1 MMRAMPSRPLLRRAS
16 IAGYA
21 VGVAGALAL
30 LTLSLFFMAGQ
41 PWGTVNDLALI
52 VTIIALPFLMLAFW
66 ELGGL
71 TPTPLA
77 LAAQVMGWLAAAT
90 WCVTHVLFIT
100 GAVQIDYDAGAAS
113 GALAVESVALV
124 LLGLWIAGA
133 NLLAGPWLS
142 GLRWYG
148 LIVGLGLV
156 LYGLATLAAGTNGPL
171 IYAGALGYLILFPV
185 WGFLMGIYLAA
196 RIDSGSMAE
205 QGERA

>member
-1 MMRAMPSRPLLRRAS
+1 MMRAMPSRELLRRAS
-16 IAGYA
+16 AAGYV

-30 LTLSLFFMAGQ
+30 VTLSVFFMAGQ
-41 PWGTVNDLALI
+41 PWGTINDVALI
-52 VTIIALPFLMLAFW
+52 VTIAALPFLMLAFW

-77 LAAQVMGWLAAAT
+77 LAAQALGWLSAAA
-90 WCVTHVLFIT
+90 WCITHVLFIS
-100 GAVQIDYDAGAAS
+100 GVVQIDYFAGAAS
-113 GALAVESVALV
+113 GALAIESVALV
-124 LLGLWIAGA
+124 VLGLWIAGA

-148 LIVGLGLV
+148 LIVGLGVV

-185 WGFLMGIYLAA
+185 WGFLMGVYLAA
-196 RIDSGSMAE
+196 RVDPEPSDAQRRE
-205 QGERA
+205 A